1 MATHNPDHCLFAVPK
16 KGRLFEKV
24 SDMLRGAGV
33 DYHRE
38 PRLDIALCKDL
49 DMTMV
54 FLPAADISKYVGEG
68 DVDIGVTGIDIVEEN
83 GLEVER
89 VMDLGFGKCRLC
101 VQAPVTSNITD
112 VKSLAGKRIVTSFPS
127 LTKKFFD
134 PLDKEMGVTT
144 SIRYVSG
151 SVEAACGLGLADAV
165 VDLVETGTTMKA
177 AGLEIVAT
185 VLHTE
190 SVLIT
195 NPNSKH
201 KNIVELLKN
210 RIEGYITSKKFVM
223 VTYNCSPDV
232 LAAVTKITPGKR
244 SPTITQL
251 TDGGHA
257 VSSLVKK
264 GDVVK
269 VMDELHAAGAHDI
282 LVMELSN
289 SRIVTKH
296 YEARFGPSQRDVHS
310 PPVSEESNPTMMI
323 GPDSREDDQIALSA
337 LVRTVMIIDTDTR
350 ENVAS

>member
-1 MATHNPDHCLFAVPK
+1 MTTHNPDHCLFAVPK
-16 KGRLFEKV
+16 KGRLYEKV
-24 SDMLRGAGV
+24 TAMLKGAGV

-54 FLPAADISKYVGEG
+54 FLPASDISKYVGEG
-68 DVDIGVTGIDIVEEN
+68 NVDIGVTGIDIVEEN
-83 GLEVER
+83 ESEVER

-101 VQAPVTSNITD
+101 VQAPVASNITD
-112 VKSLAGKRIVTSFPS
+112 IKTLAGKRIVTSFPT

-134 PLDKEMGVTT
+134 KLDEEMGVTT
-144 SIRYVSG
+144 SIKRVGG

-185 VLHTE
+185 VLETE
-190 SVLIT
+190 SILIT
-195 NPNSKH
+195 NPNTKH
-201 KNIVELLKN
+201 KDIVDLLKH

-223 VTYNCSPDV
+223 VSYNCSKDV
-232 LAAVTKITPGKR
+232 LEAVTKITPGKR

-264 GDVVK
+264 SEIVK
-269 VMDELHAAGAHDI
+269 VMDDLSAAGAADI
-282 LVMELSN
+282 LVFELSN
-289 SRIVTKH
+289 SR
-296 YEARFGPSQRDVHS
+296 
-310 PPVSEESNPTMMI
+310 M
-323 GPDSREDDQIALSA
+323 
-337 LVRTVMIIDTDTR
+337 
-350 ENVAS
+350 

>member
-16 KGRLFEKV
+16 KGRLYEKV
-24 SDMLRGAGV
+24 TDMLKGAGV
-33 DYHRE
+33 EYHRE

-54 FLPAADISKYVGEG
+54 FLPASDISKYVAEG
-68 DVDIGVTGIDIVEEN
+68 NVDIGVTGIDIVEEN

-89 VMDLGFGKCRLC
+89 VMNLGFGKCRLC
-101 VQAPVTSNITD
+101 VQAPVASKITD

-134 PLDKEMGVTT
+134 PLDKELGVET
-144 SIRYVSG
+144 SIRFVSG

-185 VLHTE
+185 VLDTE

-201 KNIVELLKN
+201 KSIVELLKH
-210 RIEGYITSKKFVM
+210 RIDGYITSKKFVM
-223 VTYNCSPDV
+223 VSYNCSKEV
-232 LAAVTKITPGKR
+232 LTAVTSITPGKR
-244 SPTITQL
+244 SPTITSL

-257 VSSLVKK
+257 VSSLVSKK
-264 GDVVK
+264 EIVK
-269 VMDELHAAGAHDI
+269 VMDDLHNAGAQDI
-282 LVMELSN
+282 LVFELAN
-289 SRIVTKH
+289 SR
-296 YEARFGPSQRDVHS
+296 
-310 PPVSEESNPTMMI
+310 M
-323 GPDSREDDQIALSA
+323 
-337 LVRTVMIIDTDTR
+337 
-350 ENVAS
+350 

>member
-1 MATHNPDHCLFAVPK
+1 
-16 KGRLFEKV
+16 
-24 SDMLRGAGV
+24 MLKGAGV
-33 DYHRE
+33 EYHRE
-38 PRLDIALCKDL
+38 PRLDIAICKDL

-54 FLPAADISKYVGEG
+54 FLPASDISKYVGEG
-68 DVDIGVTGIDIVEEN
+68 KVDIGVTGIDIVEETDS
-83 GLEVER
+83 EVER

-101 VQAPVTSNITD
+101 VQAPVASKITD
-112 VKSLAGKRIVTSFPS
+112 IKTLAGKRIVTSFPT

-144 SIRYVSG
+144 SIRFVSG

-195 NPNSKH
+195 NPNSTH
-201 KNIVELLKN
+201 KDIVNLLKH
-210 RIEGYITSKKFVM
+210 RIEGYITAKKFVM
-223 VTYNCSPDV
+223 VSYNASASC
-232 LAAVTKITPGKR
+232 LEAVTKITPGKR

-264 GDVVK
+264 SEIVK
-269 VMDELHAAGAHDI
+269 VMDNLHNAGATDI
-282 LVMELSN
+282 LVFELSN
-289 SRIVTKH
+289 SR
-296 YEARFGPSQRDVHS
+296 
-310 PPVSEESNPTMMI
+310 M
-323 GPDSREDDQIALSA
+323 
-337 LVRTVMIIDTDTR
+337 
-350 ENVAS
+350 

>member
-1 MATHNPDHCLFAVPK
+1 
-16 KGRLFEKV
+16 
-24 SDMLRGAGV
+24 MLKGAGV
-33 DYHRE
+33 EYHRE

-54 FLPAADISKYVGEG
+54 FLPASDISKYVGEG
-68 DVDIGVTGIDIVEEN
+68 NVDIGVTGIDIVEEQ
-83 GLEVER
+83 GVEVER

-101 VQAPVTSNITD
+101 VQAPVASKITD
-112 VKSLAGKRIVTSFPS
+112 VTTLAGKRIVTSFPS

-134 PLDKEMGVTT
+134 PLDKEKGVTT
-144 SIRYVSG
+144 NIQFVSG

-177 AGLEIVAT
+177 AGLEVVGT
-185 VLHTE
+185 VLETE

-201 KNIVELLKN
+201 KDVVDLLKH

-223 VTYNCSPDV
+223 ISYNCSKEILD
-232 LAAVTKITPGKR
+232 AVTKITPGKR

-264 GDVVK
+264 GDVVR
-269 VMDELHAAGAHDI
+269 VMDDLFKAGAQDI
-282 LVMELSN
+282 LVFELSN
-289 SRIVTKH
+289 SR
-296 YEARFGPSQRDVHS
+296 
-310 PPVSEESNPTMMI
+310 M
-323 GPDSREDDQIALSA
+323 
-337 LVRTVMIIDTDTR
+337 
-350 ENVAS
+350 

>member
-16 KGRLFEKV
+16 KGRLHEKV
-24 SDMLRGAGV
+24 TDMLKGAGV
-33 DYHRE
+33 EYHRE

-54 FLPAADISKYVGEG
+54 FLPASDISKYVGEG
-68 DVDIGVTGIDIVEEN
+68 NVDIGVTGVDIVEEH

-101 VQAPVTSNITD
+101 VQAPVTSQITD
-112 VKSLAGKRIVTSFPS
+112 IKALAGKRIVTSFPS

-134 PLDKEMGVTT
+134 PLDAEMGVTT
-144 SIRYVSG
+144 SIRFVSG

-185 VLHTE
+185 VLETE

-195 NPNSKH
+195 NPRTKH
-201 KNIVELLKN
+201 KDIVDLLKH

-223 VTYNCSPDV
+223 VSYNCPPDPAV
-232 LAAVTKITPGKR
+232 LEAVTKITPGKR
-244 SPTITQL
+244 SPTITAL

-257 VSSLVKK
+257 ISSLVKK
-264 GDVVK
+264 KEIVK
-269 VMDELHAAGAHDI
+269 VMDDLHNAGAQDI
-282 LVMELSN
+282 LVFDLAN
-289 SRIVTKH
+289 SR
-296 YEARFGPSQRDVHS
+296 
-310 PPVSEESNPTMMI
+310 M
-323 GPDSREDDQIALSA
+323 
-337 LVRTVMIIDTDTR
+337 
-350 ENVAS
+350 